1 MSKSDEQNLA
11 KRLNL
16 EIEMIG
22 TNRLTLAGN
31 RAQELGLIAG
41 HGFRGGKYE
50 ILCQGEFLTF
60 TPQEAQTYLENL
72 VKEMLG

>member
-1 MSKSDEQNLA
+1 MSESDEQNLA

-16 EIEMIG
+16 EVEMIG

-31 RAQELGLIAG
+31 RAQELGLIDG

-50 ILCQGEFLTF
+50 VLR
-60 TPQEAQTYLENL
+60 
-72 VKEMLG
+72 